1 MIRDQQPTAFRYTRR
16 ALVCQGLLAAWGV
29 SSLTACYNGMPDFTP
44 HAKAE
49 ETRSTSTVIANPAI
63 TNALLAAN
71 LDFGFRLQDV
81 LLKSSSAENL
91 FFSPLSISTALDM
104 VYNGAT
110 GTTRQ
115 AIATALGL
123 KALSQTDVN
132 AAMLSILNGLRE
144 RDPKITLSMA
154 DSIWLRKGLVAVP
167 SFITALQTYY
177 SAVLYNLDF
186 SNPQAPDIINT
197 WVNKQTHG
205 LIPSI
210 VKNIDQAALMYLINA
225 LYFKAPWRVPFS
237 TGATQPSDFTTSTG
251 KTITIP
257 MMSKEGSFLYA
268 RSDTTEM
275 IKLPYGAGNM
285 SMYIVLPAENSSLKA
300 LLSSLDAT
308 HWNAL
313 LKTLTQRFGTIQL
326 PKFAVTYEVGL
337 KEALTAL
344 GMGLAFD
351 PHKATFPGMIKGKP
365 VCIREVKHKATMKV
379 DEYGTLAAAVT
390 SVVMVGAAAPSPD
403 NFNMVVNRPFF
414 CAIRD
419 DVTGTLLFVGAIV
432 DPSQQSASA

>member
-16 ALVCQGLLAAWGV
+16 ALMCQGLLAAWGV
-29 SSLTACYNGMPDFTP
+29 SSLAACSNGMSDSTP

-115 AIATALGL
+115 AMATALGL

-132 AAMLSILNGLRE
+132 AAMLNILNGLCE
-144 RDPKITLSMA
+144 RDPKITLSIA

-186 SNPQAPDIINT
+186 SNPQAPDTINT
-197 WVNKQTHG
+197 WVKKQTHG

-237 TGATQPSDFTTSTG
+237 TGDTQPGEFTTSAG

-257 MMSKEGSFLYA
+257 MMSKESSFLYA
-268 RSDTTEM
+268 RSETTEM
-275 IKLPYGAGNM
+275 IQLPYGAGKM

-308 HWNAL
+308 HWNTL
-313 LKTLTQRFGTIQL
+313 LKTLTQRHGTIQL

-337 KEALTAL
+337 KDALTAL

-351 PHKATFPGMIKGKP
+351 PHKATFPGMIKGQH
-365 VCIREVKHKATMKV
+365 VCISEVKHKATMKV

-390 SVVMVGAAAPSPD
+390 SVVMVGAALSQD

-419 DVTGTLLFVGAIV
+419 DVTGTLLFVGVII
-432 DPSQQSASA
+432 DPSQQR